1 RMLDGRRVRGK
12 DYGIAVRQNLWPP
25 MGQFAIRVV
34 GRRELLRS
42 SPASSNHPQ
51 PAVVGT
57 RVDDLVIRAP
67 ATPAPVSFRQIDG
80 GSASDGDLLQTTP
93 AGESNPLS
101 IGRKEWP
108 VRTFCTPNGNGF
120 PLIQLSRVEPGNL
133 ILSSGEN
140 QLRSILRE
148 SEQRPA

>member
-1 RMLDGRRVRGK
+1 
-12 DYGIAVRQNLWPP
+12 
-25 MGQFAIRVV
+25 MGQFAFRVV
-34 GRRELLRS
+34 GRRELLWS

-51 PAVVGT
+51 PAVVST

-80 GSASDGDLLQTTP
+80 GSASDGDILQTTS

-108 VRTFCTPNGNGF
+108 VRAFRAPNGNGF
-120 PLIQLSRVEPGNL
+120 PLIELPRVELGDL
-133 ILSSGEN
+133 ILSPGEN
-140 QLRSILRE
+140 QIRSILRE
-148 SEQRPA
+148 SKQRPVWRP